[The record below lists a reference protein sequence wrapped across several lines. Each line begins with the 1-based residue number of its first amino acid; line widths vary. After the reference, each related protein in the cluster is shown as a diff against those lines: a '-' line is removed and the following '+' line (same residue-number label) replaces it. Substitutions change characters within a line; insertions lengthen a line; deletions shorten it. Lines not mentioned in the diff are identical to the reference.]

1 MARFFRFASVGL
13 LATAI
18 HVAIVYALVEAAGVE
33 PVIASIPAFV
43 AALVASYLLNREWT
57 FRAGEEGIAGFFKYS
72 LVALGGLLLNAAIM
86 YVTVHVIEAHYLL
99 GLAIVVAVVPA
110 ASFLL
115 QRDWTFRRWAG
126 RPIE

>member
-33 PVIASIPAFV
+33 PVIASIPAFL
-43 AALVASYLLNREWT
+43 AALVASYLLNRNWT
-57 FRAGEEGIAGFFKYS
+57 FAAGESGIAGFFKYS
-72 LVALGGLLLNAAIM
+72 LVALGGLLLNAVIM
-86 YVTVHVIEAHYLL
+86 YVAVHVMQAHYLL
-99 GLAIVVAVVPA
+99 GLAIVVAIVPV

-115 QRDWTFRRWAG
+115 QRDWTFRRLGGQAD
-126 RPIE
+126 